1 MTAASHSPGSARSG
15 GFILLDVLLAS
26 VIMALALTAAI
37 GASTTGAGTIATL
50 KSRTLAQIV
59 ASNKLTEL
67 QLARV
72 WPKKT
77 RTTEK
82 TIMAGLDWIITVETT
97 PTAAELFKDI
107 IVQADVTVALSSR
120 PDDRLRTI
128 TGFLV
133 REGASLSAPVEIP

>member
-1 MTAASHSPGSARSG
+1 
-15 GFILLDVLLAS
+15 
-26 VIMALALTAAI
+26 MALALTAAI
-37 GASTTGAGTIATL
+37 GASTTGAGTVGKL
-50 KSRTLAQIV
+50 KLRTLAQIV

-67 QLARV
+67 QLTRA

-82 TIMAGLDWIITVETT
+82 TTMAGLDWNITIETT

-107 IVQADVTVALSSR
+107 IVQAEVSVAFADR
-120 PDDRLRTI
+120 PDDKVRSI

-133 REGASLSAPVEIP
+133 RDGATTKNSEDN